1 MFKEDFLWGGA
12 IAANQAEGA
21 YDVDGKG
28 MSIMD
33 IVTGGS
39 VDQSRKFTPALDE
52 NEYYPNHS
60 GIDFYHRYKED
71 TDLFQEMGF
80 KAFRTSIA
88 WSRIFPNG
96 DDEHPNEKGLQFYDQ
111 FFKTLKDKGMEPVVT
126 LSHYEMPLALV
137 KKYGGWSN
145 RKLINLFEKYA
156 KTVFERY
163 QGLVKYWMTF
173 NEINSTI
180 KIPMIAGVVVKENED
195 LNTLSYQALHHQ
207 YVASARA
214 VKIGKEID
222 PQNQIGCMVMT
233 TVGYPQTT
241 DPKDILTAQEY
252 LRDGTLFFTDVH
264 VRGHYPDYFKSYNVE
279 LDIQDGDLGD
289 LKKGTVDYIGF
300 SYYSSQVVSSKTGHN
315 EDEKVAGNIV
325 RGLKNDHLEAS
336 EWGWQIDPEGLK
348 FIIRELYERYEIP
361 LFLVENGLGYD
372 DQMEEDG
379 SIQDDYRIEYLRKH
393 IQAMKEIVEEEN
405 INLMGYTA
413 WGPID
418 IISAG
423 TGEMKKRYGF
433 IYVDKDNEGNG
444 TLKRTKKKSF
454 DWYKKVIASNGEVL

>member
-1 MFKEDFLWGGA
+1 MFKKDFLWGGA

-28 MSIMD
+28 LSIMD

-39 VDQSRKFTPALDE
+39 VNQPRRFTPTLDE
-52 NEYYPNHS
+52 KEYYPNHS
-60 GIDFYHRYKED
+60 GIDFYHRFEED

-96 DDEHPNEKGLQFYDQ
+96 DDDQPNEKGLQFYDQ
-111 FFKTLKDKGMEPVVT
+111 LFKTLKDKGMEPVVT

-145 RKLINLFEKYA
+145 RKLIGLFEKYA
-156 KTVFERY
+156 KVVFERY
-163 QGLVKYWMTF
+163 QGIVKYWMTF

-180 KIPMIAGVVVKENED
+180 KIPMIAGVIAKENEN
-195 LNTLSYQALHHQ
+195 LNLLAYQALHHQ

-214 VKIGKEID
+214 VKIGKDID
-222 PQNQIGCMVMT
+222 PDNKIGCMIMT
-233 TVGYPQTT
+233 TVGYPKTT
-241 DPKDILTAQEY
+241 DPKDILAAQEY

-279 LDIQDGDLGD
+279 LDIKEGDLED
-289 LKKGTVDYIGF
+289 LKAGTVDYIGF
-300 SYYSSQVVSSKTGHN
+300 SYYSSQVVSSNTEYN
-315 EDEKVAGNIV
+315 EDEKIGGNIV
-325 RGLKNDHLEAS
+325 SGLKNEYLEAN
-336 EWGWQIDPEGLK
+336 EWGWQIDPDGLK
-348 FIIRELYERYEIP
+348 FIMRELYERYELP

-372 DQMEEDG
+372 DKIEEDG

-393 IQAMKEIVEEEN
+393 IQAMKEIVEEEE
-405 INLMGYTA
+405 IDLMGYTA

-433 IYVDKDNEGNG
+433 IYVDKDNKGNG
-444 TLKRTKKKSF
+444 TLNRMKKKSF
-454 DWYKKVIASNGEVL
+454 DWYKQVITSNGEVL